1 MFLELKNFYKLN
13 DIEVKEENIGALRGT
28 AMHRYMECFDF
39 SNPEYEN
46 SIDLQL
52 KQMEE
57 KGLITPE
64 QKALLK
70 MDILREFF
78 KSDLAS
84 RMNKAAMA
92 NNLYQEKAFVMGQTP
107 KMLFLDE
114 DEEQTI
120 LVQGIIDVF
129 FRESDGIVLL
139 DYKTDRVKSENE
151 LVSLYER
158 QLQIY
163 ADAIEGSFNEKVKE
177 LLLYSFH
184 LGKVI
189 AVSR

>member
-1 MFLELKNFYKLN
+1 
-13 DIEVKEENIGALRGT
+13 
-28 AMHRYMECFDF
+28 MECFDF